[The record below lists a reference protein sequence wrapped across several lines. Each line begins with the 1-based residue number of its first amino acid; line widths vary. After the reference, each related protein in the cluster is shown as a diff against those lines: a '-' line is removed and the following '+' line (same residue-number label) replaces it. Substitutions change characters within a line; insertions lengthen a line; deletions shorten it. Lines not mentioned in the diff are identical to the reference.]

1 MMKTTSF
8 ALATLAM
15 AAATSANAQSSMGS
29 STLPEITV
37 YPNPVELMIDRL
49 SRQIIADI
57 DANARLPDLS
67 QQEANAADAEDSI
80 GAPAHFTRGA

>member
-1 MMKTTSF
+1 MMKTSSF

-15 AAATSANAQSSMGS
+15 AAATSVNAESSMGS

-57 DANARLPDLS
+57 GANARLPDLS
-67 QQEANAADAEDSI
+67 QQEASAAEMEEPI
-80 GAPAHFTRGA
+80 GAPARFTRGA